1 MSLKV
6 AKSGQ
11 LAAAYSTLNFFFVEE
26 TVWDW
31 TTAMFSFGVGSA
43 YLAQVSCS
51 SCEGGLVMML
61 VTLGAD
67 ILLFIFND
75 FLLLRF
81 VFLLL

>member
-11 LAAAYSTLNFFFVEE
+11 TAAHIELFLWGA
-26 TVWDW
+26 VWVW
-31 TTAMFSFGVGSA
+31 TTVMFSFGVGSA

-51 SCEGGLVMML
+51 SCEGGHVMML
-61 VTLGAD
+61 VTPGAD